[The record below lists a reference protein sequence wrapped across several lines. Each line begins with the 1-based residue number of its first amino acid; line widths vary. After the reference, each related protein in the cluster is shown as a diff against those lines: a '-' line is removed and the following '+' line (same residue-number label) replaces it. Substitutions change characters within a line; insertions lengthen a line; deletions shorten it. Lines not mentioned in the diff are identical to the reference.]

1 MNSLTD
7 LDIYKK
13 ATKKTQN
20 ALLENGCTV
29 KIKKG
34 EHLFNIRDKVN
45 VVYLIISGYA
55 VLSRDS
61 DEHGVRNIFLLGAG
75 SLLNEVILDGVAA
88 SISCLAISDLTVIGY
103 PRSDMLGMMKAD
115 FSFNRYVINSMA
127 LKIRKLYHMLEAS
140 TRGTHLDHQ
149 TASRIWKFARDFGI
163 KKDGYVQIP
172 FELRITLLAGFV
184 GSNRETI
191 SRIIKQMSEA
201 GIVSIEKG
209 ECRIYDLDRLKD
221 YGR

>member
-1 MNSLTD
+1 MNSIAD
-7 LDIYKK
+7 LDIYKN
-13 ATKKTQN
+13 ASKKTQN
-20 ALLENGCTV
+20 ALLENGCIV

-34 EHLFNIRDKVN
+34 EYLFNIRDKVN

-61 DEHGVRNIFLLGAG
+61 DEHGVRNIFLLGQG
-75 SLLNEVILDGVAA
+75 SLLNEVILDGVSA
-88 SISCLAISDLTVIGY
+88 SISCLALSDLTVTGY

-127 LKIRKLYHMLEAS
+127 LKIRKLYHMLETS
-140 TRGTHLDHQ
+140 TKGTHLDHQ

-163 KKDGYVQIP
+163 KKDGYVLIP

-191 SRIIKQMSEA
+191 SRIVKQMSEA

-209 ECRIYDLDRLKD
+209 ECRIYDMDRLKD

>member
-61 DEHGVRNIFLLGAG
+61 DEHGVRNIFLLGEG
-75 SLLNEVILDGVAA
+75 SLLNEVILDGVSA
-88 SISCLAISDLTVIGY
+88 SISCLALSDLTVIGY
-103 PRSDMLGMMKAD
+103 PQSDMLGIMKAD

-127 LKIRKLYHMLEAS
+127 LKIRKLYHMLEIS
-140 TRGTHLDHQ
+140 TKSTHLDHQ

-163 KKDGYVQIP
+163 KRDGYVQIP
-172 FELRITLLAGFV
+172 FELRITLLAGFM

-191 SRIIKQMSEA
+191 SRIVKQMSEA
-201 GIVSIEKG
+201 GILSIEKG
-209 ECRIYDLDRLKD
+209 ECRIYDLDKLKN

>member
-61 DEHGVRNIFLLGAG
+61 DEHGVRNIFLLGEG
-75 SLLNEVILDGVAA
+75 SLLNEVILDGVSA
-88 SISCLAISDLTVIGY
+88 SSSCLARSDLTVIGY
-103 PRSDMLGMMKAD
+103 PRSDMLGIMKAD
-115 FSFNRYVINSMA
+115 FFFNRYVINSMA
-127 LKIRKLYHMLEAS
+127 LKIRKLYHMLEIS
-140 TRGTHLDHQ
+140 TKSTHLDNQ
-149 TASRIWKFARDFGI
+149 TASRIWKFARDLGI
-163 KKDGYVQIP
+163 KRDGYVQIP
-172 FELRITLLAGFV
+172 FELRITLLAGFM

-191 SRIIKQMSEA
+191 SRIVKQMSEA
-201 GIVSIEKG
+201 GMLSIEKG
-209 ECRIYDLDRLKD
+209 ECRIYDLDKLKN